1 MRVGLLACS
10 LLLASPL
17 PGVESVKW
25 SASLPTDAQW
35 LAGEQARGIAEN
47 LLLYQYPSGGWPKN
61 VDMAKP
67 LTPPQR
73 AELEDRVHDDA
84 TIDNG
89 ATTTQIRFL
98 AHVYAATQEPRYR
111 AAAER
116 GLDYLLAAQYP
127 NGGWPQ
133 YFPLRKG
140 YYTHITF
147 NDGAMVNVLE
157 VLRGVRDGAAPYA
170 WVDEGRRERARG
182 AVERGIAC
190 ILKCQVVQD
199 GKLTAWCAQHDET
212 TLAPAWARKFE
223 PPALASMESAGIVRF
238 LMSVKKPSPEIVA
251 AIEGALAWFDR
262 VKIAGLRCEIVAAPD
277 QPGGQDRVAIPDPS
291 APPIWAR
298 FYELGTHRP
307 IFIGRDSV
315 VHYRMDEIEHERRL
329 GYAWYGNTPAKL
341 FDSARKWRSS
351 VSRSTP

>member
-1 MRVGLLACS
+1 MRPGLLAVCF
-10 LLLASPL
+10 LLAAPL
-17 PGVESVKW
+17 SGVESVKW
-25 SASLPTDAQW
+25 SGSLPTDPRW

-98 AHVYAATQEPRYR
+98 AQVYAATGEPRYR
-111 AAAER
+111 TAVER
-116 GLDYLLAAQYP
+116 GLDYLLAAQYA

-140 YYTHITF
+140 YYSHITF
-147 NDGAMVNVLE
+147 NDGAMVNALE
-157 VLRGVRDGAAPYA
+157 VLRAVRDGAAPYA
-170 WVDEGRRERARG
+170 WVDAARRERAG
-182 AVERGIAC
+182 AAVERGIAC
-190 ILKCQVVQD
+190 ILQCQVVQN
-199 GKLTAWCAQHDET
+199 GRRTAWGAQHDAT
-212 TLAPAWARKFE
+212 TFAPAWARKFE
-223 PPALASMESAGIVRF
+223 PPSIASMESAGVVRF
-238 LMSVKKPSPEIVA
+238 LMGVKNPSPEIVA
-251 AIEGALAWFDR
+251 AVEGALAWFDQ
-262 VKIAGLRCEIVAAPD
+262 VKISGLRCEIVAAPD
-277 QPGGQDRVAIPDPS
+277 QPGGRDRVAIPDPA

-298 FYELGTHRP
+298 FYELGTDRP

-315 VHYRMDEIEHERRL
+315 VHYRMDEIEQERRV
-329 GYAWYGNTPAKL
+329 GYAWYGDSPAKVL
-341 FDSARKWRSS
+341 QNRAKWRSAL
-351 VSRSTP
+351 SRSTP